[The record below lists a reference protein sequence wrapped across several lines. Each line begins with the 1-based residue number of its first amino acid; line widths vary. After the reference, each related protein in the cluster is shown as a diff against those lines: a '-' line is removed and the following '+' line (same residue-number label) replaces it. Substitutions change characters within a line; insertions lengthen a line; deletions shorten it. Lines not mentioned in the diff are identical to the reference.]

1 MEDNTDKSARDK
13 QFNTDLNGK
22 TITRENRTTQN
33 DRKEF
38 HESFETQQYPN
49 YWNGTDC
56 QYKNAREYAQVLQT
70 WLWQYRFFSAMNT
83 FHCHLV
89 SSMPQQHQPQGLGF
103 QPSVTSE
110 QNVGNL
116 QNVPLVPIRERLIQP
131 HGRAAN
137 TTGILLPIFLT
148 ENCTYQY
155 FPHSTRND
163 IYGKPFLLC
172 IRNIDCFHIQ
182 KISYTLYKISYTLYK
197 RSHILYKISYI
208 RYLIMVIRYLS

>member
-1 MEDNTDKSARDK
+1 MTRNRAAMSLNNTCGSFEFVSVFRLTGSKMEDNTDKSARDK

-22 TITRENRTTQN
+22 TIPKEDRTTQN
-33 DRKEF
+33 DRTEF
-38 HESFETQQYPN
+38 HESFESQQYPY

-89 SSMPQQHQPQGLGF
+89 SSMPLQHQPQGVGL

-116 QNVPLVPIRERLIQP
+116 QNVPLEPIRERLIQP

-137 TTGILLPIFLT
+137 TTGQVKSSKI
-148 ENCTYQY
+148 YSV
-155 FPHSTRND
+155 HRNT
-163 IYGKPFLLC
+163 GTHQ
-172 IRNIDCFHIQ
+172 NTGTH
-182 KISYTLYKISYTLYK
+182 
-197 RSHILYKISYI
+197 
-208 RYLIMVIRYLS
+208 